1 MPCTSVCTPIP
12 NAKTVNSC
20 SSKNVADVLA
30 RPMSSLATDG
40 AIPGAKATQAQQVYG
55 NSEGGGH
62 QGSSVVKPEKYES
75 VDTPTPP
82 PESNHAAVG
91 SSNGGSGNGQT
102 QNGEMKIKK
111 KKKGG
116 GGKIRIKLNLPDK
129 DSTFYTLPDQPVVGA
144 HLTYSQ
150 CRENSQSGGRRR
162 SVRRRLRH
170 GTWCHPTRK
179 SVTRRARSAPY

>member
-1 MPCTSVCTPIP
+1 MMNAACHAHRWVLPLP
-12 NAKTVNSC
+12 NARTANSS

-62 QGSSVVKPEKYES
+62 QGSSVVKPEKYEV

-82 PESNHAAVG
+82 PEINNAAVG

-129 DSTFYTLPDQPVVGA
+129 NSTFYTLQPFPITRWQA
-144 HLTYSQ
+144 HTSHIRSADTPYLHSSVYLTYH
-150 CRENSQSGGRRR
+150 
-162 SVRRRLRH
+162 V
-170 GTWCHPTRK
+170 
-179 SVTRRARSAPY
+179 A